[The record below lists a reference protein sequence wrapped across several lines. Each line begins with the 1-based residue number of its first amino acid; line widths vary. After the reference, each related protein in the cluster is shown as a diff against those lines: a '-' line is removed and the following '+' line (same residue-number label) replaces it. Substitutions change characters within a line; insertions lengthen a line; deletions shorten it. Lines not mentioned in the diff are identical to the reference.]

1 MRKNR
6 LRELIAGNELLL
18 GVMID
23 FPSPRF
29 VEFVGWMGF
38 NWVLIDGEH
47 DGVSAAT
54 CADLVMACD
63 AVGIASV
70 VRVPVNQPELIL
82 AYADTGVSGVI
93 APHVRSVEDAKRLV
107 SALRYPPH
115 GTRGAASGSRAANY
129 GFTQTA
135 RTYFQ
140 TVEHTVAMTLLE
152 DPEGYDDVERIAAV
166 PGIEVLCLGTG
177 DLSVALGVPGEKT
190 HPRVLD
196 CIEKARAAAGRH
208 GNVLNAAVGDR
219 ASLEWAKGIGSRMLL
234 TSGAGIASAG
244 GRAFLE
250 TARAVYGTGPTP

>member
-6 LRELIAGNELLL
+6 LRELIAANELLL

-93 APHVRSVEDAKRLV
+93 APHVRSAEEAKRLV
-107 SALRYPPH
+107 GALRYPPH

-135 RTYFQ
+135 KAYFQ
-140 TVEHTVAMTLLE
+140 TVEHTVAMALME
-152 DPEGYDDVERIAAV
+152 DPEGYDDIEAIAAV
-166 PGIEVLCLGTG
+166 PGLEVLCLGTG
-177 DLSVALGVPGEKT
+177 DLSVSLGIPGDKL
-190 HPRVLD
+190 HPEITGRV
-196 CIEKARAAAGRH
+196 EKARVAAGRH
-208 GNVLNAAVGDR
+208 GQVLNAAVGDK
-219 ASLEWAKGIGSRMLL
+219 ASLEWAKSIGSRMLL
-234 TSGAGIASAG
+234 TSGAGIAAAG
-244 GRAFLE
+244 GRAFLDL
-250 TARAVYGTGPTP
+250 ARSVYGADPKP